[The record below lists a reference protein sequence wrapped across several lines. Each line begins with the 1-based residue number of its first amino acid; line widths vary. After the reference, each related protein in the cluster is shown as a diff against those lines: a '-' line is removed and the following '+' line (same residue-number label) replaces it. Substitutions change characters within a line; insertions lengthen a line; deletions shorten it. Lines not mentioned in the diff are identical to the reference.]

1 MEKINNMKKIN
12 NTVTVKVNA
21 DTSDLKEKLAEI
33 EQEVDRI
40 AEKISRMK
48 ISLTEIIQTA
58 DRA

>member
-1 MEKINNMKKIN
+1 MKKIN